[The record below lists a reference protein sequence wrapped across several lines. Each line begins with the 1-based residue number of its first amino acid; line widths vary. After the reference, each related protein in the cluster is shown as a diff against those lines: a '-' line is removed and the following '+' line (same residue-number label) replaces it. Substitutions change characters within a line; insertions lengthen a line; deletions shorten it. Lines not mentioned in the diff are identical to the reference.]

1 MSGTWKAL
9 RKCQLFS
16 FSGESCH
23 SHRKLSHS
31 IPDAIKLPL
40 LEHSQPQEAPRLLS
54 SLFWK
59 VLRKVFPRELKSAA
73 TSILILV
80 LPHNT
85 TPLPFPSDRY
95 DSSPEFLPPRLNIP
109 KPVSQSTHG
118 LAPKPPTILRLPKN
132 TAATGG
138 HDTSDWCRPQ
148 TGWHPSAQK
157 PRI

>member
-1 MSGTWKAL
+1 MESTT
-9 RKCQLFS
+9 KCQLFS

-31 IPDAIKLPL
+31 IPDAVKLPL

-73 TSILILV
+73 TSIPILV
-80 LPHNT
+80 LPHNMSPYLFHLT
-85 TPLPFPSDRY
+85 GMIALLSFFPPS
-95 DSSPEFLPPRLNIP
+95 LNIP
-109 KPVSQSTHG
+109 KSVSQSTYG

-132 TAATGG
+132 AAAAGG

-148 TGWHPSAQK
+148 TGRHPPAQK